1 MVCSPLCI
9 KMLKSNKGRKSQG
22 GKEINNKTIPTEI
35 EKSDKGWPSFLV
47 RMRNTGRD
55 NCV

>member
-1 MVCSPLCI
+1 
-9 KMLKSNKGRKSQG
+9 MLKSNKGRKSQG
-22 GKEINNKTIPTEI
+22 GKEINNKTILTEI
-35 EKSDKGWPSFLV
+35 EKSDKGWTSFLV

>member
-1 MVCSPLCI
+1 MVCCPLCI

-22 GKEINNKTIPTEI
+22 GKEINNKTIPTET
-35 EKSDKGWPSFLV
+35 EKSDKGWTSFLV
-47 RMRNTGRD
+47 RMRNMGRD